1 MEDGRGQA
9 ASLCSRPVEAVRF
22 FFWRTLGVESEKE
35 KKGERGWGKPF
46 FLRTSLSFAASS
58 ALTSF
63 HLSLPPPPARAPDRK
78 VELVSEETDALRAAL
93 DKHSHRERR
102 RAADDVA
109 RAELLSGR
117 GEAYAW
123 SAAADADA
131 AAASSVRSSKR
142 MVQEALATGGAA
154 LAAMAGQ
161 RDTLKRAQR
170 KALDVVHGLGLSD
183 SLLRLIERRQKLD
196 SALAYGGMAVV
207 TLVVLWAWWHFKR

>member
-1 MEDGRGQA
+1 M
-9 ASLCSRPVEAVRF
+9 
-22 FFWRTLGVESEKE
+22 
-35 KKGERGWGKPF
+35 
-46 FLRTSLSFAASS
+46 FLRQLSSPLFFSLSFLSS
-58 ALTSF
+58 
-63 HLSLPPPPARAPDRK
+63 PQQNYYRK

-93 DKHSHRERR
+93 EKHSLRERR
-102 RAADDVA
+102 RAADADA

-117 GEAYAW
+117 SENYAW

-131 AAASSVRSSKR
+131 AAASSVQSSKR

-183 SLLRLIERRQKLD
+183 SLLRLIERRQKVD
-196 SALAYGGMAVV
+196 AALAYGGMAVV

>member
-1 MEDGRGQA
+1 
-9 ASLCSRPVEAVRF
+9 
-22 FFWRTLGVESEKE
+22 
-35 KKGERGWGKPF
+35 
-46 FLRTSLSFAASS
+46 
-58 ALTSF
+58 
-63 HLSLPPPPARAPDRK
+63 
-78 VELVSEETDALRAAL
+78 
-93 DKHSHRERR
+93 
-102 RAADDVA
+102 
-109 RAELLSGR
+109 
-117 GEAYAW
+117 
-123 SAAADADA
+123 
-131 AAASSVRSSKR
+131 

>member
-1 MEDGRGQA
+1 LSRRKRKRGKEVGE
-9 ASLCSRPVEAVRF
+9 SLF
-22 FFWRTLGVESEKE
+22 FFS
-35 KKGERGWGKPF
+35 PP
-46 FLRTSLSFAASS
+46 SLS
-58 ALTSF
+58 LLLP
-63 HLSLPPPPARAPDRK
+63 LSPLSIFPCHPPPARAPDRK

>member
-1 MEDGRGQA
+1 MLSLSHPF
-9 ASLCSRPVEAVRF
+9 ASL
-22 FFWRTLGVESEKE
+22 
-35 KKGERGWGKPF
+35 
-46 FLRTSLSFAASS
+46 SLSPFQK
-58 ALTSF
+58 L
-63 HLSLPPPPARAPDRK
+63 HNRK

-102 RAADDVA
+102 RAADDAA

-117 GEAYAW
+117 SESYAW

-131 AAASSVRSSKR
+131 AAASSVLSSKR

-183 SLLRLIERRQKLD
+183 SLLRLIERRQKVD

>member
-1 MEDGRGQA
+1 M
-9 ASLCSRPVEAVRF
+9 
-22 FFWRTLGVESEKE
+22 KE
-35 KKGERGWGKPF
+35 RKRKKKLSPLSPF
-46 FLRTSLSFAASS
+46 FPR
-58 ALTSF
+58 
-63 HLSLPPPPARAPDRK
+63 LSLLSLFRANKKLSLLLPIQNNRK

-93 DKHSHRERR
+93 EKHSRRERR
-102 RAADDVA
+102 RAADAAA

-117 GEAYAW
+117 SENYAW

-183 SLLRLIERRQKLD
+183 SLLRLIERRQKVD
-196 SALAYGGMAVV
+196 AALAYGGMAVV